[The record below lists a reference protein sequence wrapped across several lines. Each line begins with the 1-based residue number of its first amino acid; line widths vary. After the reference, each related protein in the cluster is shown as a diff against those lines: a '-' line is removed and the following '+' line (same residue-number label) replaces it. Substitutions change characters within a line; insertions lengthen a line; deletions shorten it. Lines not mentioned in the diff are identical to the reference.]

1 MGIFH
6 PYFQNNIFLTIVD
19 VVQDLSVIIGGIK
32 II

>member
-1 MGIFH
+1 MAYFIRIFRIT
-6 PYFQNNIFLTIVD
+6 FFLTIVD